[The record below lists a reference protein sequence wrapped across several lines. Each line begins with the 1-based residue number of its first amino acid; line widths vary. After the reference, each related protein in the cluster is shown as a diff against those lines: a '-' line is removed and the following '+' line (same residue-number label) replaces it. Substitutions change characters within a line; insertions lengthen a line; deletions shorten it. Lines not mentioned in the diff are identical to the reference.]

1 MKNLIRRILRCPS
14 FAPAVAALAL
24 VATAVAVGP
33 RPATKADSDISPLE
47 TQVLGQSQWLSGSAA
62 SLRVIVLN
70 HNTGAPL
77 PAAIEIGIRPQPKDK
92 EAPAR
97 LTSLYQGRTNNLGT
111 LDASFRVPPVE
122 PGAYELIVNVAAK
135 PVGEDAIEQPLRITR
150 RAEIL
155 LTTDKPIY
163 QPGQVIHL
171 RALALQ
177 QPQRLPVAGGKLT
190 FEIED
195 AKGNKV
201 FKRTLET
208 SRFGLTSTDFQLAT
222 ELNLGRWT
230 ARAILPDGTAEKK
243 INVERYVLPKFKVVI
258 TPDKAFYLPGQTAT
272 GKIQTDYIFGK
283 PVAGGQVLITASTFD
298 IGWTEIGEV
307 HGRTDA
313 NGTYKYSIDLP
324 KRFVGQPL
332 EQGKALV
339 KLEVEVTDRADHTEH
354 AAKTMPVAQDPITIV
369 AVPES
374 KTLRP
379 GLPNTVYVVTA
390 YPDGTPAKCRVT
402 VTEPTDYYVGSRLYH
417 ILASGLTTD
426 DLGIAQFTLTPQQSQ
441 TSSAPSAPVVGR
453 RKMAVAMPVAP
464 GIEEQV
470 GAMPGPVAEVAISA
484 DDGKGNQASREIK
497 LGVQPGADAIILRTS
512 QAIARAGDKLDL
524 TVLCTRPTG
533 SVYLDAVRDGQTMMT
548 KSLDLRSG
556 KAAMSLPVTAD
567 MVGTIE
573 LHAYKILPDEN
584 IIRDTRI
591 IYVKPADDLKIGI
604 AADKK
609 VYRPRGKAR
618 VEFAVTDQQ
627 NHPVLAALGV
637 VVVDEAVYALQE
649 MQPGLAEIY
658 FTLERELM
666 EPRYEIHGLRPAEI
680 VRGELPVEKESP
692 AARGALQ
699 QEAARVLFAAVDR
712 PEQFGIRVNT
722 YAQRAAEMRQK
733 WVERMMRDAEK
744 INRALER
751 YHRAHGRYLE
761 PDADPKVLVSE
772 GLLKRSDVR
781 DQWGHPY
788 RARFQGADAWLDSA
802 GPDGRWDTSDDIRG
816 VSARGEVRA
825 RRMLGR
831 GEWAEGVVMMDQL
844 AGVAVARAPMAAPAM
859 PAMKAAAVGGAAGAA
874 APEPVMVRQYFPETM
889 LFEPTLI
896 TDERGRATLDMTMA
910 DSITTWRMS
919 TMASSL
925 RGQLGSRDMPV
936 RVFQD
941 FFIDIDLP
949 VALTQNDEVSIPV
962 AIYNYLPRAQE
973 IRLDL
978 ERGDWF
984 ELLDDATKTVNIK
997 AEDVG
1002 VAYFRLRV
1010 KKIGNH
1016 RITVTA
1022 RGSEMS
1028 DAMQRSIEVVPDGK
1042 EIRNVINDR
1051 IDSDVKRTVVI
1062 PKEAIADA
1070 SNILVKIYPGV
1081 FSQAVEG
1088 LDSML
1093 RMPFG
1098 CFEQT
1103 SSVTYP
1109 NILVLDYLK
1118 TTGKV
1123 SPELQMKA
1131 EGYINVGYQR
1141 LVSYEV
1147 AGGGFSW
1154 FGNPPAHQ
1162 VLTAYGLMEFS
1173 DMSRV
1178 YEVDPNVIHRTQE
1191 WLAGRQQADGT
1202 WPRDKEGI
1210 AEGIINRQTD
1220 VFRTAAYITWAL
1232 AESGYKGPAV
1242 SKALTYIRANFAKQE
1257 DPYALAVVANALLTI
1272 DPHDPDGK
1280 TAIDML
1286 AAKAVEE
1293 DKVAYWKGA
1302 APTFT
1307 GAADQGADLET
1318 TALAAYAL
1326 IKSGQH
1332 IGLTNKVM
1340 NYLVQSKDSFG
1351 TWHTTQATV
1360 WALKAML
1367 AATGKATAEIN
1378 AQLTVSIN
1386 GKQATKLTITP
1397 EDCDVTRQVDLKGL
1411 VQPGQNDISITFAGK
1426 GSALYQIVSIYY
1438 IPWQR
1443 VPAPPAKALD
1453 ITVNYDK
1460 TTLAQNDTAACSV
1473 RVVNNTGKVAE
1484 MVIIDLGIPPGFEVM
1499 ADDLQRL
1506 VGGAPPADK
1515 KVFQKFT
1522 LAARQIIIYLD
1533 EIPPKAP
1540 LEFTYGLRAKFPVK
1554 AKTPQSRVY
1563 KYYNPEVSATAKP
1576 VEMTIK
1582 GG

>member
-1 MKNLIRRILRCPS
+1 MKKLSGRILRRPS
-14 FAPAVAALAL
+14 FAPVMAALAL
-24 VATAVAVGP
+24 VSTAVAIGP
-33 RPATKADSDISPLE
+33 RQAMKADGDISPLE
-47 TQVLGQSQWLSGSAA
+47 TQVLGQSQWLSGSTA

-70 HNTGAPL
+70 HNTGAAL
-77 PAAIEIGIRPQPKDK
+77 PAVVSIGLRPQPKDR
-92 EAPAR
+92 ETPAQP
-97 LTSLYQGRTNNLGT
+97 TSLYRGRTNRLGT
-111 LDASFRVPPVE
+111 LDASFAVPAVE
-122 PGAYELIVNVAAK
+122 PGAYELVIGVAAK
-135 PVGEDAIEQPLRITR
+135 PVGDDLVKQPLRITR
-150 RAEIL
+150 RAQVL

-163 QPGQVIHL
+163 QPGQVVHL
-171 RALALQ
+171 RALALH
-177 QPQRLPVAGGKLT
+177 QPQRLPVAAAKLT

-201 FKRTLET
+201 FKHTIAT
-208 SRFGLTSTDFQLAT
+208 SRFGLAAADFQLAT

-230 ARAILPDGTAEKK
+230 ARAILPEGTAEKK
-243 INVERYVLPKFKVVI
+243 ISVERYVLPKFKVVV
-258 TPDKAFYLPGQTAT
+258 TPDKSFYLPGQTAT
-272 GKIQTDYIFGK
+272 GKIQSDYIFGK
-283 PVAGGQVLITASTFD
+283 PVAGGEVLITASTFD
-298 IGWTEIGEV
+298 TGWTEIGEV

-324 KRFVGQPL
+324 QRFVGQPL

-354 AAKTMPVAQDPITIV
+354 ATKTMPVAQEPITIV

-379 GLPNTVYVVTA
+379 GLPNTIYIVTA
-390 YPDGTPAKCRVT
+390 YPDGTPARCRVQAQMGSELISS
-402 VTEPTDYYVGSRLYH
+402 VAREPR
-417 ILASGLTTD
+417 GLTTD
-426 DLGIAQFTLTPQQSQ
+426 ELGIASFTATP
-441 TSSAPSAPVVGR
+441 AKDERA
-453 RKMAVAMPVAP
+453 
-464 GIEEQV
+464 IEV
-470 GAMPGPVAEVAISA
+470 TA
-484 DDGKGNQASREIK
+484 DDGRGNRASRT
-497 LGVQPGADAIILRTS
+497 VQVTTQGMADSIILRAS
-512 QAIARAGDKLDL
+512 EAIARVGDKLEL
-524 TVLCTRPTG
+524 SVLCTRATG
-533 SVYLDAVRDGQTMMT
+533 AVYVDAVRDGQTIMT
-548 KSLDLRSG
+548 TSLDLRGG
-556 KAAMSLPVTAD
+556 KAAMSLAVTAD

-573 LHAYKILPDEN
+573 LHAYKILPDEQ

-591 IYVKPADDLKIGI
+591 IYVKPADDLRIGI
-604 AADKK
+604 TADKK
-609 VYRPRGKAR
+609 TYRPRGKAR

-637 VVVDEAVYALQE
+637 VIVDEAVYALQE

-658 FTLERELM
+658 FTLERELL
-666 EPRYEIHGLRPAEI
+666 EPRYEIHGLRPAGV
-680 VRGELPVEKESP
+680 VRGELPIEKQSP
-692 AARGALQ
+692 AARAALQ
-699 QEAARVLFAAVDR
+699 QEAARVLLAAVDR
-712 PEQFGIRVNT
+712 PQQFGTRVNT
-722 YAQRAAEMRQK
+722 YARRAEEMRQK
-733 WVERMMRDAEK
+733 WVERIMRDAAK

-761 PDADPKVLVSE
+761 PDADPQTLVSQ
-772 GLLKRSDVR
+772 GLLRRADLR
-781 DQWGHPY
+781 DQWGRPY
-788 RARFQGADAWLDSA
+788 RTRFRGADAWLDSA
-802 GPDGRWDTSDDIRG
+802 GPDGRWDTSDDIVG

-825 RRMLGR
+825 RRLLGR
-831 GEWAEGVVMMDQL
+831 AAEGVVMMDER
-844 AGVAVARAPMAAPAM
+844 ADVAAERAPIAAPAV
-859 PAMKAAAVGGAAGAA
+859 PPMKAADMASRAGG

-889 LFEPTLI
+889 LFEPALI

-925 RGQLGSRDMPV
+925 RGQLGSRDMAL

-962 AIYNYLPRAQE
+962 ALYNYLPRAQE
-973 IRLDL
+973 IRLEL
-978 ERGDWF
+978 QRGDWF
-984 ELLDDATKTVNIK
+984 ELLDEDTKTVAIK

-1002 VAYFRLRV
+1002 GAYFRLRV

-1016 RITVTA
+1016 RLTVTA

-1028 DAMQRSIEVVPDGK
+1028 DAMERSIEVVPDGK
-1042 EIRNVINDR
+1042 EVRDVINDR
-1051 IDSDVKRTVVI
+1051 IDGEVRRTVVI
-1062 PKEAIADA
+1062 PKEAIADG
-1070 SNILVKIYPGV
+1070 SSILVKIYPGV

-1109 NILVLDYLK
+1109 NVLVLDYLK

-1147 AGGGFSW
+1147 PGGGFSW

-1162 VLTAYGLMEFS
+1162 VLTAYGLMEFA

-1178 YEVDPNVIHRTQE
+1178 YEVDPNVIRRTQE

-1232 AESGYKGPAV
+1232 AESGYQGPAV

-1257 DPYALAVVANALLTI
+1257 DPYALAVVANAFLTI
-1272 DPHDPDGK
+1272 DPRDPNGK
-1280 TAIDML
+1280 RAIDML
-1286 AAKAVEE
+1286 AAKAIEE

-1307 GAADQGADLET
+1307 GASDQGADLET

-1326 IKSGQH
+1326 VKSGQQ

-1340 NYLVQSKDSFG
+1340 NYLVRAKDSFG
-1351 TWHTTQATV
+1351 TWQTTQATV
-1360 WALKAML
+1360 WVLKAML
-1367 AATGKATAEIN
+1367 AAMGKATQEIDAE
-1378 AQLTVSIN
+1378 LRVFIN
-1386 GKQATKLTITP
+1386 GKHAAMLNITP
-1397 EDCDVTRQVDLKGL
+1397 RDYDVTRQVDLKGL
-1411 VQPGQNDISITFAGK
+1411 VQPGENEVKISFIGK

-1438 IPWQR
+1438 LPWQR
-1443 VPAPPAKALD
+1443 VAPPATKVLD
-1453 ITVNYDK
+1453 IAVGYDK
-1460 TTLAQNDTAACSV
+1460 TALAQNDTATCSV
-1473 RVVNNTGKVAE
+1473 RVVNNTNRVAE

-1499 ADDLQRL
+1499 AADLQRL
-1506 VGGAPPADK
+1506 VDK
-1515 KVFQKFT
+1515 KVLQKFT

-1533 EIPPKAP
+1533 EIAPKAR
-1540 LEFTYGLRAKFPVK
+1540 LEFSYGLRAKFPIK

-1576 VEMTIK
+1576 VEMTIRA
-1582 GG
+1582 G